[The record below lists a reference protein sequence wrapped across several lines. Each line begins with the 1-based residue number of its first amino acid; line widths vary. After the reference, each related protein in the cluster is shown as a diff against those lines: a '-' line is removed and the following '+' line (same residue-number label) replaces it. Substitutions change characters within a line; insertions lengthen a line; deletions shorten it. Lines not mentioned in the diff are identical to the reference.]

1 MEVCRAFKR
10 SEELRES
17 ITTLKTLDVIL
28 EGLRKELGTLQQQ
41 AASKPSV
48 TIGSSLESQSALLI
62 SKEGSNTGQNS
73 APQTEEKKLKLDYSS
88 LDLARA
94 RRLIKSRENALS
106 WVRGSLNDLRKTKE
120 RPETTP

>member
-17 ITTLKTLDVIL
+17 ITTLETLDVIL
-28 EGLRKELGTLQQQ
+28 EGLRKELGMLQQQ
-41 AASKPSV
+41 AASKPSI
-48 TIGSSLESQSALLI
+48 TIGSSLESQSVLLI
-62 SKEGSNTGQNS
+62 SREGCSTGQDS
-73 APQTEEKKLKLDYSS
+73 RPQTEKKKLDYSS

-106 WVRGSLNDLRKTKE
+106 WVRDSLDDLHKNKE
-120 RPETTP
+120 

>member
-17 ITTLKTLDVIL
+17 ITTLEMLDVIL
-28 EGLRKELGTLQQQ
+28 EGLRKELGMLQQQ
-41 AASKPSV
+41 AASKPSI
-48 TIGSSLESQSALLI
+48 TIGSSLESQSTLLI
-62 SKEGSNTGQNS
+62 SREGCNTGQGS
-73 APQTEEKKLKLDYSS
+73 RPQAEKKLDYSS

-106 WVRGSLNDLRKTKE
+106 WLRDSLDDLRKTKE
-120 RPETTP
+120 